1 MNINNSQNAVYT
13 IMDLPKI
20 IKIAREHTLLGC
32 YETSLK
38 KYQIALEIIQARK
51 KEVSVGVLKDKWQM
65 TELNIK
71 SEIGQTKQ
79 MLEACKALTNIDFN
93 YFKKQIESNEIK
105 KKKFQEKGVMVFDMS
120 NNRGSLPNQNYFGSA
135 PFSFNDPS
143 KQNPFS
149 AFQNDQINGIT
160 IDSMNSDVNEDDEKV
175 LNPLKPQKKFGMGGK
190 KNKKKKLGSIASINV
205 VQNNKKN
212 NKEKSNPWFA
222 HEKSKSSNI
231 NNKNNSD
238 KSMLNPLEQFDISNS
253 NIGGLDASIN
263 SNNVTMDNNT
273 TFMKEIKNF
282 INKNQKNSYA
292 AYAKRKSMG
301 ASSKSNISNST
312 PYPVGVGNYSNKNKI
327 INFDKKAAS
336 KGALPVIMKKEN
348 QKIINSNKQSSSS
361 INKKDDKI
369 NNDFKLLNQTNN
381 NDISGV
387 NMIDE
392 ALKNFG
398 NLDNDE
404 SSFLDISSTKKWLK

>member
-1 MNINNSQNAVYT
+1 MNINNSQNAEYT

-20 IKIAREHTLLGC
+20 IKIAREHTLLGK

-38 KYQIALEIIQARK
+38 KYQIALDIIQARK
-51 KEVSVGVLKDKWQM
+51 KEVNVGVLKEKWTM

-105 KKKFQEKGVMVFDMS
+105 KKKFQEKGIMVFDMS
-120 NNRGSLPNQNYFGSA
+120 SGNRNSLPNQNYFGNS

-143 KQNPFS
+143 KQEPFS
-149 AFQNDQINGIT
+149 MFQTDQINGIT
-160 IDSMNSDVNEDDEKV
+160 VDSMNSDVNEDDEKV
-175 LNPLKPQKKFGMGGK
+175 LNPLKPQRNFGK
-190 KNKKKKLGSIASINV
+190 KNKKKKKLGSIASINV
-205 VQNNKKN
+205 VQNNN
-212 NKEKSNPWFA
+212 NDKEKSNPWFK
-222 HEKSKSSNI
+222 HEKAKSNNII
-231 NNKNNSD
+231 NNNKLGD

-253 NIGGLDASIN
+253 NIGGLDTSVN

-282 INKNQKNSYA
+282 INKNQRNSYA
-292 AYAKRKSMG
+292 AKAKRKKSMDKIY
-301 ASSKSNISNST
+301 ANNNT
-312 PYPVGVGNYSNKNKI
+312 PYPIGVGNYSNKNKI
-327 INFDKKAAS
+327 INFDKKAAN
-336 KGALPVIMKKEN
+336 KGALPIIMKKEN
-348 QKIINSNKQSSSS
+348 QKIINNNKQSNLG
-361 INKKDDKI
+361 NKNEIKS
-369 NNDFKLLNQTNN
+369 NNDFNSLNKTNN

-398 NLDNDE
+398 NMDNDE
-404 SSFLDISSTKKWLK
+404 SSFLDVSSAKKWLK